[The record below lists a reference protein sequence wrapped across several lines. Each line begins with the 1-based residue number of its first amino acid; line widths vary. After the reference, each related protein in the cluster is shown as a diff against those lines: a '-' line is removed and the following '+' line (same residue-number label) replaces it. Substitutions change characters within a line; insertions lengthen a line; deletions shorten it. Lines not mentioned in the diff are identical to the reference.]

1 MSWAEHY
8 KEIKSVLPCSELHI
22 ALYLQHLTEISKHHS
37 TVESAFYSIKWA
49 HDMAGLH
56 NPCKS
61 DFLRNIVESAKRTL
75 SRTIKKK
82 EPISPDL
89 MKMLFQRF
97 DTCDSTLKDLRLLV
111 MCSLCYTGF
120 LRYDELSN
128 IRSNNLTFH
137 KEHVDIFIIKSKTDC
152 YRNGKNVFIA
162 KLNSPYCPVSI
173 LQRYISLAGI
183 DLDSDMFLFR
193 SISFMKKSNTFIL
206 RKKNEKLSYTRTREI
221 VRSALATLGVN
232 IRNFGLHSLR
242 SGGATAA
249 CKFGISDRL
258 FKIHGRWKS
267 ENAKDG
273 YVCEDLQRKLSVSK
287 NLGL

>member
-37 TVESAFYSIKWA
+37 TVESAFYRIKWV

-61 DFLRNIVESAKRTL
+61 DLLRNIVESAKRML

-82 EPISPDL
+82 EPVSSDL

-97 DTCDSTLKDLRLLV
+97 DTCDSTLKDLRLLGV
-111 MCSLCYTGF
+111 CSLCYTGF

-137 KEHVDIFIIKSKTDC
+137 KEHIDMFIIKSKTDC

-173 LQRYISLAGI
+173 LQHYISLAGI

-206 RKKNEKLSYTRTREI
+206 RKKNEQLSYTRARDSKISFSNTR
-221 VRSALATLGVN
+221 
-232 IRNFGLHSLR
+232 
-242 SGGATAA
+242 
-249 CKFGISDRL
+249 CK
-258 FKIHGRWKS
+258 
-267 ENAKDG
+267 
-273 YVCEDLQRKLSVSK
+273 Y
-287 NLGL
+287 